1 MFIIN
6 YFEEHTQAYPK
17 AVSLIECVHQNS
29 LILFSLFFAQ
39 DEITPELR
47 VTLVITESLARTVL
61 PLSTNAFYGQ
71 LVSLNAAFFR
81 VWRLT
86 RRICLLDHLS
96 FASLAGYSRS
106 LNPYA
111 FFPINQFSLASLPE
125 PHSLASVV
133 LSTFKHIPEQTFAF
147 IVQYR
152 S

>member
-1 MFIIN
+1 M
-6 YFEEHTQAYPK
+6 PL
-17 AVSLIECVHQNS
+17 SC
-29 LILFSLFFAQ
+29 
-39 DEITPELR
+39 
-47 VTLVITESLARTVL
+47 TLSLARKVET
-61 PLSTNAFYGQ
+61 LSTSAFYGH

-86 RRICLLDHLS
+86 RRTMLFDHLS
-96 FASLAGYSRS
+96 FVSLAGYSRS

-133 LSTFKHIPEQTFAF
+133 LSIFKHIPEQTFAF
-147 IVQYR
+147 VIQTR